1 MNRFGVTSSVQ
12 DLKRVMVR
20 TPATSGDWLKAGWR
34 APDSSTLLRQHEG
47 FIQLLLDLGCEV
59 EIAPAVDGM
68 VDAVYM
74 YDSAFV
80 VGHGAIVLHSPKPSR
95 QGEGPMAEASLTSA
109 GIPIV
114 GRLTGDARCDGGDLM
129 WFEDGTLMAG
139 RTYRTNAAAHEQL
152 GVLLEA
158 DGRRF
163 IRADMPHD
171 KGPDVCLHLM
181 SVVSPVNTNLAVVF
195 EPLSPTPLIEALV
208 ERDVKWVSV
217 DAEEYERMGTNVLA
231 VRPGVVVMLD
241 GLPRTRQALEA
252 AGVETH
258 VYDGSHLSLKGDGG
272 PTCLTRPLWRTV
284 S

>member
-12 DLKRVMVR
+12 PLKRVMVR
-20 TPATSGDWLKAGWR
+20 TPATTGDWLKAGWR
-34 APDSSTLLRQHEG
+34 VPDSTALLRQHEG

-80 VGHGAIVLHSPKPSR
+80 IGHGAIVLHSPKPSR

-129 WFEDGTLMAG
+129 WFEDGTLIAG

-152 GVLLEA
+152 QVLLEA
-158 DGRRF
+158 DGHRLL
-163 IRADMPHD
+163 RADMPHD

-181 SVVSPVNTNLAVVF
+181 SVVSPVDTNLAVVF
-195 EPLSPTPLIEALV
+195 EPLSPTPLIEALF
-208 ERDVKWVSV
+208 ERDVKWISV
-217 DAEEYERMGTNVLA
+217 DADEYERMGTNVLA

-241 GLPRTRQALEA
+241 DLPRTRKALEA

-272 PTCLTRPLWRTV
+272 PTCLTRPLWR
-284 S
+284 SAS

>member
-1 MNRFGVTSSVQ
+1 MASARQ
-12 DLKRVMVR
+12 HRV
-20 TPATSGDWLKAGWR
+20 
-34 APDSSTLLRQHEG
+34 LRQHEG

-80 VGHGAIVLHSPKPSR
+80 IGHGAIVLHSPKPSR

-129 WFEDGTLMAG
+129 WFEDGTLIAG

-152 GVLLEA
+152 QVLLEA
-158 DGRRF
+158 DGHRLL
-163 IRADMPHD
+163 RADMPHD

-181 SVVSPVNTNLAVVF
+181 SVVSPVDTNLAVVF
-195 EPLSPTPLIEALV
+195 EPLSPTPLIEALF
-208 ERDVKWVSV
+208 ERDVKWISV
-217 DAEEYERMGTNVLA
+217 DADEYERMGTNVLA

-241 GLPRTRQALEA
+241 DLPRTRKALEA

-272 PTCLTRPLWRTV
+272 PTCLTRPLWR
-284 S
+284 SAS

>member
-1 MNRFGVTSSVQ
+1 MNRFGVTSSVLPLQ
-12 DLKRVMVR
+12 RVMVR

-34 APDSSTLLRQHEG
+34 VPDGVTLLRQHEG

-74 YDSAFV
+74 YDSSFV
-80 VGHGAIVLHSPKPSR
+80 IGHGAIVLHSPKPSR
-95 QGEGPMAEASLTSA
+95 HGEGPMAEASLTSA

-129 WFEDGTLMAG
+129 WFEDGTLIAG

-152 GVLLEA
+152 RVLLEA
-158 DGRRF
+158 DGHRL

-171 KGPDVCLHLM
+171 RGPDVCLHLM
-181 SVVSPVNTNLAVVF
+181 SVVSPVDTNLAVVF

-231 VRPGVVVMLD
+231 VRRGVVVMLD
-241 GLPRTRQALEA
+241 GLPRTRNALEA

-272 PTCLTRPLWRTV
+272 PTCLTRPLWRTA

>member
-20 TPATSGDWLKAGWR
+20 TPATSGDWQKAGWR
-34 APDSSTLLRQHEG
+34 VPHGPTLLRQHEG
-47 FIQLLLDLGCEV
+47 FTQLLLDLGCEV

-80 VGHGAIVLHSPKPSR
+80 IGGGAVVLHSPKPSR
-95 QGEGPMAEASLTSA
+95 HGEDAMAETSLMNA

-129 WFEDGTLMAG
+129 WLEDGTLIAG

-152 GVLLEA
+152 EVLLEA
-158 DGRRF
+158 DGHRL

-171 KGPDVCLHLM
+171 QGPDVCLHLM

-195 EPLSPTPLIEALV
+195 EPMAPVPLLEALA
-208 ERDVKWVSV
+208 ERDVKWINVGS
-217 DAEEYERMGTNVLA
+217 DDYDYMGTNVLA

-241 GLPRTRQALEA
+241 GLPHVRRELEA

-258 VYDGSHLSLKGDGG
+258 VYQGSHLSRKGDGG
-272 PTCLTRPLWRTV
+272 PTCLTRPLWR
-284 S
+284 SAS

>member
-12 DLKRVMVR
+12 HLKRVMVR
-20 TPATSGDWLKAGWR
+20 TPATTGDWLKAGWR
-34 APDSSTLLRQHEG
+34 VPDSNTLLRQHEG
-47 FIQLLLDLGCEV
+47 FIQVLLDLGCEV

-80 VGHGAIVLHSPKPSR
+80 IGHGAIVLHSPKPSR

-129 WFEDGTLMAG
+129 WFEDGTLIAG

-152 GVLLEA
+152 KVLLET
-158 DGRRF
+158 DGHRL

-181 SVVSPVNTNLAVVF
+181 SVVSPVNTNLSVVF

-217 DAEEYERMGTNVLA
+217 DADEYERMGTNVLA

-241 GLPRTRQALEA
+241 GLPRTRNALEA

-258 VYDGSHLSLKGDGG
+258 VYDGSHLSLKGGGG

>member
-20 TPATSGDWLKAGWR
+20 TPATNGDWLTAGWR
-34 APDSSTLLRQHEG
+34 EPDCNMLLRQHEG
-47 FIQLLLDLGCEV
+47 FIQVLLDLGCEV

-80 VGHGAIVLHSPKPSR
+80 IGQGAIVLHSPKSSR

-129 WFEDGTLMAG
+129 WFEDGTLIAG

-152 GVLLEA
+152 AAILEA
-158 DGRRF
+158 DGHRLL
-163 IRADMPHD
+163 RADMPHD

-181 SVVSPVNTNLAVVF
+181 SVVSPVDTNLAVVF

-217 DAEEYERMGTNVLA
+217 DADEYERMGTNVLA

-241 GLPRTRQALEA
+241 GLPRTRRAVEA

-272 PTCLTRPLWRTV
+272 PTCLTRPLWRCA